1 MLNEI
6 INEAKGKMAKALEY
20 LHEEFGKLQTGRAN
34 AALVEGVMVD
44 SYGAKMPLKGMAN
57 ITIPESD
64 QIAIQPWN
72 RDQLVNIEKAITDAN
87 LGFTPQNDGAMI
99 RIILPNLTEERRK
112 DLVKLVN
119 KYAEDSR
126 ISIRNSRHE
135 ALSAMKELEKA
146 KEVSEDELRGKEKEL
161 QVIVDDFNKEVET
174 TSKHKETD
182 IMTI

>member
-1 MLNEI
+1 
-6 INEAKGKMAKALEY
+6 
-20 LHEEFGKLQTGRAN
+20 
-34 AALVEGVMVD
+34 
-44 SYGAKMPLKGMAN
+44 
-57 ITIPESD
+57 
-64 QIAIQPWN
+64 
-72 RDQLVNIEKAITDAN
+72 
-87 LGFTPQNDGAMI
+87 MI